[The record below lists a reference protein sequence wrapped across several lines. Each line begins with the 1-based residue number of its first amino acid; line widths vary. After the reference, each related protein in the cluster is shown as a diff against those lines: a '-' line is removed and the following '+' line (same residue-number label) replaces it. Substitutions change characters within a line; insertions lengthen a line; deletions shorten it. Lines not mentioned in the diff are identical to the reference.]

1 MQTFAKASELTC
13 RNSPDTLL
21 SKGKLYE
28 EHGNGKDMLISKFC
42 LWIEHHHSFLQELGS
57 NVSDTRDSVSS
68 EYLNT
73 EKRVEIRQAAEYFL
87 RNSRCLNGQ

>member
-13 RNSPDTLL
+13 CNSPDTLL

-28 EHGNGKDMLISKFC
+28 ECGNEKDMLISKFC
-42 LWIEHHHSFLQELGS
+42 LWIEHHHSYLQELGS

-73 EKRVEIRQAAEYFL
+73 EKRVEISQAVEYFL
-87 RNSRCLNGQ
+87 QNLRCLNGR